1 MWMGH
6 AGVVLGVV
14 PCSDYLPGVGDY
26 MKRGLIV
33 GAVRALELVV
43 VEEKGLLSATQ

>member
-1 MWMGH
+1 MGSRGILFEIRQEKVPAVWMGH

-26 MKRGLIV
+26 MKRGL
-33 GAVRALELVV
+33 LLV
-43 VEEKGLLSATQ
+43 Q